1 MRNKVKDIDIKNCT
15 YYFFDDIINI
25 KNINSNNIKIDER
38 PYKDILI
45 YYIGYMKIKD
55 SKYVK
60 INSAN
65 PLYINFNKVSRYFE
79 EINKSKYL
87 TLVPNNERKKKKN

>member
-1 MRNKVKDIDIKNCT
+1 MKGHT
-15 YYFFDDIINI
+15 
-25 KNINSNNIKIDER
+25 KIFLFT
-38 PYKDILI
+38 ILD
-45 YYIGYMKIKD
+45 MKIKD

-60 INSAN
+60 INSVN

-87 TLVPNNERKKKKN
+87 TLVHNNNRKKKKKKLKKYEKTVE